1 MDTKE
6 LYREILNEHN
16 LNPSHKAP
24 MQDATMSLNGVN
36 PSCGDNITLNLK
48 IKDGIITDGSF
59 TGQGCAVSQ
68 ASCDMMLDLIIGKS
82 QSEAERLN
90 EIFMNMIKGSAS
102 ETEIE
107 QLDEAAALSDISKMP
122 ASDIKALGE
131 RARIALIKPEQAY
144 LKPPAFLKTALLLR
158 LLNRLRFKLSFALCI
173 SFCISLGMVRS
184 HLLSDTAYIISQ
196 AALICFE

>member
-24 MQDATMSLNGVN
+24 MQDATISLNGVN

-68 ASCDMMLDLIIGKS
+68 ASCDMMLDLVIGKP
-82 QSEAERLN
+82 QAKAERLT

-122 ASDIKALGE
+122 ARVKCAVLGWRTMKE
-131 RARIALIKPEQAY
+131 MFQSGSSCAQCQNLHCQKNDS
-144 LKPPAFLKTALLLR
+144 TALDS
-158 LLNRLRFKLSFALCI
+158 NS
-173 SFCISLGMVRS
+173 
-184 HLLSDTAYIISQ
+184 
-196 AALICFE
+196 